1 MDTRRQQRLLLV
13 LQQQGGQHIA
23 RPAELGQLAGKA
35 DDSTDHRQL
44 IRQAENLKYS
54 LAPFVASS
62 AAEQARFYEFFDDY
76 VREQAGRADAWLRE
90 QSGEEAPPRPT
101 DKAPSPDYS
110 LPVLL
115 TALLLLLLV
124 AALQQYEPPPPPPL
138 RIQLPAALQPTPA
151 DPYPVLREGSS
162 YRFSALPAAADTAGY
177 RWAVYDTLSGRRLQ
191 AGSGR
196 YFKLAAAAYGR
207 PQRLVV
213 RAPDK
218 RADSLLLRIHC
229 AQPPAMPDWQVSATP
244 ALPGQAYRF
253 AVAPRDTA
261 VTVRW
266 VFNQQDTLAGA
277 AVTYPP
283 SQGGKLVVECLIA
296 RQAADCYSREQRTFG
311 GSLPLLSTAAL
322 RYDEEAVGRQR
333 PRRLLW
339 LLCLLPLLPAAWLLR
354 RWQQRG
360 DKQPADRPAAE
371 LAAAHPIH
379 DRAPYYIPYRSPDSH
394 ISCPPD
400 FFRMAE
406 LLRRREEGERSDID
420 IEGSIQATIE
430 GGGYPVLRDKRDTR
444 PGDYLLLI
452 ERGADLDQQTRLF
465 GRLAAF
471 FISQDAPVRVYFHDG
486 SFHRFWN
493 GDHPGGVTFAFLQK
507 QYDNHR
513 LVLIGSGHGLLD
525 HRQPELCLQ
534 QPLLAALQHWP
545 QRLCL
550 TPLPVSG
557 WYGPEV
563 LLHRHLLL
571 YPADSA
577 GIDAGLQALSELE
590 DYEPGPYLLWE
601 RALAE
606 RRSDLNPRFRSWDT
620 VEDHRAFLAND
631 PKAFRWLC
639 GLAVCVS
646 PDFALTVAIGRRLGI
661 EVTHDRLLR
670 LSRIPWLDRNAPDD
684 QLRLALLAELEPEE
698 EILARQAVADELSL
712 LRDSVAESFARIE
725 WETSLAI
732 QQFALSPHDRAH
744 RQLLRDLLQ
753 LGLFSGSQQAELD
766 GLVQR
771 RLQPQAGEGFGI
783 VDYLQQ
789 PEPRPFFTAPLLLAL
804 ACLGLSLGLLL
815 AALQQPPRLPAALV
829 ETMPDEAQRWH
840 NAGVDTARQLLL
852 PADYDRWRAR
862 AGADSSAAAL
872 FEKAL
877 RARGSYPLAS
887 YHRRVLDYNMGA
899 QGFNFALGDKIAG
912 SAEPPAGLLPA
923 GQQQGAAVPGLAA
936 ELPPEVLRSRRFQA
950 LLSAAG
956 RFAAAVAGTAADD
969 RLGWAARHGYG
980 LCQYYLAADYRALS
994 PDSARAS
1001 YMALEALT
1009 EGGYFDSLQRVM
1021 PVNLETLLGVAP
1033 PPSGSLRL
1041 RGRVLDAAN
1050 NRPLAGALVL
1060 AGLTGS
1066 TTAEGLKAGRGVTHR
1081 LTTDAKGQFV
1091 LEGVAAGPD
1100 SLLLYAEASGYRA
1113 GSLRAPLLARLPSI
1127 RLRAEGGNGNPVI
1140 NPPPPT
1146 NPPSGG
1152 SGGTQPT
1159 VAPPSNPQ
1167 PTGPSNGT
1175 GLTETDETAIAAL
1188 AGTFVLV
1195 AGGSF
1200 DMGCTREQRDCE
1212 SDEPVHWVTLS
1223 SYYIGQYEVTQ
1234 AQWRAVMGDNPSYF
1248 EGCDQCP
1255 VEQVSWEEV
1264 QEFIRRLNQRTGLNY
1279 RLPTEAEWEF
1289 AARGGNNSKRFQY
1302 AGSNNLDEV
1311 GWYRS
1316 NSEDKTHPVGQ
1327 KKRNELGLYDMSGN
1341 VWEWCQDWYGDYPS
1355 SAQTNPTGPAT
1366 GAYRVGRGGS
1376 WSYGPRH
1383 CRVANRNGGDPGDRY
1398 GLLGFRL
1405 ARTP

>member
-23 RPAELGQLAGKA
+23 RPADLGQLAGKA
-35 DDSTDHRQL
+35 DDSTDHRPH

-76 VREQAGRADAWLRE
+76 VREQAGWADAWLRE
-90 QSGEEAPPRPT
+90 QSGEEEPPRPT

-115 TALLLLLLV
+115 TALLFLLLV
-124 AALQQYEPPPPPPL
+124 AVLRQYEPPPPPPL

-196 YFKLAAAAYGR
+196 YFELAAAAYGR

-360 DKQPADRPAAE
+360 DKQPADRPAAA

-534 QPLLAALQHWP
+534 PPLLAALQHWP

-563 LLHRHLLL
+563 LLHRHFLL

-631 PKAFRWLC
+631 PDAFRWLC

-684 QLRLALLAELEPEE
+684 QLRLALLAALEPEE

-725 WETSLAI
+725 WETSLAV

-744 RQLLRDLLQ
+744 RQLLRELLQ

-956 RFAAAVAGTAADD
+956 RFAAAAAGTAADD

-980 LCQYYLAADYRALS
+980 LCQYYLAADYRALP

-1009 EGGYFDSLQRVM
+1009 EGVYFDSLQTVM
-1021 PVNLETLLGVAP
+1021 PVNLETLLGVWVVEKEPGVVAVAFGPLKEIEP
-1033 PPSGSLRL
+1033 PAVEGMVYDS
-1041 RGRVLDAAN
+1041 
-1050 NRPLAGALVL
+1050 LAGAL
-1060 AGLTGS
+1060 
-1066 TTAEGLKAGRGVTHR
+1066 
-1081 LTTDAKGQFV
+1081 
-1091 LEGVAAGPD
+1091 
-1100 SLLLYAEASGYRA
+1100 
-1113 GSLRAPLLARLPSI
+1113 
-1127 RLRAEGGNGNPVI
+1127 
-1140 NPPPPT
+1140 
-1146 NPPSGG
+1146 
-1152 SGGTQPT
+1152 
-1159 VAPPSNPQ
+1159 
-1167 PTGPSNGT
+1167 
-1175 GLTETDETAIAAL
+1175 
-1188 AGTFVLV
+1188 VLV

-1200 DMGCTREQRDCE
+1200 DMGCTSEQRDCLNSE
-1212 SDEPVHWVTLS
+1212 YPIHRVTLDS
-1223 SYYIGQYEVTQ
+1223 FYLGQYEVTVQ
-1234 AQWRAVMGDNPSYF
+1234 QFKTFIEASAYVTDADREGWSFVYDELRRSWTQKNGINWRHDAIGALRTPAEYTH
-1248 EGCDQCP
+1248 P
-1255 VEQVSWEEV
+1255 VIHVSWNDARAYCEWLSR
-1264 QEFIRRLNQRTGLNY
+1264 QTGEQY

-1289 AARGGNNSKRFQY
+1289 AARGGNDSKGYQY
-1302 AGSNNLDEV
+1302 AGSDNLDEV
-1311 GWYRS
+1311 GWYAE
-1316 NSEDKTHPVGQ
+1316 NSGGKTHPVGQ

-1355 SAQTNPTGPAT
+1355 SAQTNPTGPTT
-1366 GAYRVGRGGS
+1366 GSGRVDRGGS
-1376 WSYGPRH
+1376 WYFVPQY
-1383 CRVANRNGGDPGDRY
+1383 CRVANRFFVGPGYRNFNV
-1398 GLLGFRL
+1398 GFRL